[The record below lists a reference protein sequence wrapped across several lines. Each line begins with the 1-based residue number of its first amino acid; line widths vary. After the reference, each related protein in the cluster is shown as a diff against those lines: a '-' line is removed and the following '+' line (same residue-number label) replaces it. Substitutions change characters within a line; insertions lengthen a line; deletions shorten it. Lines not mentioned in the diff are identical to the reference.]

1 MAQATT
7 DMLKKHLP
15 AAMLVLTG
23 LAGNA
28 YAAEDD
34 PWYTVEVVVFE
45 NRAAGAGDTERWP
58 DDPGTPDYAH
68 AITLVPAAGDETTEQ
83 RASAVVSQPLPYETL
98 GEDEMQLT
106 TLVKRMESSQDY
118 RPLLHIAWRQPATK
132 SGDSPPVRISTL
144 PPATADETAASAPVA
159 TSNDGPSEAATT
171 ETATV
176 EGVQA
181 DTSEAAAN
189 RPEVT
194 LEGTIDLSRN
204 RYLHLDVDLL
214 YRPPAATQTAGLFS
228 IFEADQPRITAYR
241 MHQHRRVRSNQLDYF
256 DHPRFGLMTVVTPVD
271 LATPEPTDDADGET
285 PE

>member
-1 MAQATT
+1 
-7 DMLKKHLP
+7 MLMKYLT
-15 AAMLVLTG
+15 AAILVLTV

-28 YAAEDD
+28 YAAEDE

-58 DDPGTPDYAH
+58 DDPGAPDYAH
-68 AITLVPAAGDETTEQ
+68 AVTLVPAAGDKTTAHG
-83 RASAVVSQPLPYETL
+83 ASAVVSQPLPYETL
-98 GEDEMQLT
+98 DEDEMQLT
-106 TLVKRMESSQDY
+106 TLVKRMASSQDY

-132 SGDSPPVRISTL
+132 SEDSPPVRISTL
-144 PPATADETAASAPVA
+144 PPATEDETATSAPVA

-181 DTSEAAAN
+181 DASGAAAN
-189 RPEVT
+189 RPEAT

-214 YRPPAATQTAGLFS
+214 YRPPATSQTAGLFS
-228 IFEADQPRITAYR
+228 IFTADQPRITAYR
-241 MHQHRRVRSNQLDYF
+241 MHQHRRVRSKQLDSF
-256 DHPRFGLMTVVTPVD
+256 DHPRFGLLTVVTPVD
-271 LATPEPTDDADGET
+271 LATPEPTDDQDGEA